1 MKTRIYIVDENHIDE
16 DDCAS
21 MYTDEQFKDVA
32 ESQGFVYSL
41 EGFQHQWNE
50 DKLNIDQDCHW
61 IRFL

>member
-1 MKTRIYIVDENHIDE
+1 MKIYIVDESHTN
-16 DDCAS
+16 DCPS

-41 EGFQHQWNE
+41 EGFQHQWNAT
-50 DKLNIDQDCHW
+50 KLDVNQDYHW

>member
-1 MKTRIYIVDENHIDE
+1 MKTKIYIVDESHT
-16 DDCAS
+16 DDCPS

-50 DKLNIDQDCHW
+50 TKLDVDQDYHW